1 MKTRIKQIKGILIA
15 ILLISGI
22 TPVTLWSQ
30 ATKDFY
36 SVKGVVRDKVTQ
48 KTLEYASVTITG
60 TNEGTITNSRGEF
73 SIKIKNSM
81 NAKSVEISHLGYA
94 TYLMPVNG
102 ESARDVTVY
111 LTPKSNLLDEI
122 TVYSLDPQEL
132 VEKAVSK
139 IKNNYSGEDNM
150 LTGFYRE
157 TIRKRHSYINVSE
170 AIVEIF
176 KSPYTQG
183 LDRDNVQIYKG
194 RKLISPKVQDTLL
207 VRLLGGPNLS
217 LYIDVVKNP
226 DLMLSSENIPNYKY
240 EIVESV
246 MIDERPH
253 YVVSFKPQVTL
264 PYALYFGKMYID
276 KESLAFSRIEFSL
289 SMDDETKA
297 TQAILKRKPM
307 SMRFK
312 PEEVSFLVTYKL
324 RNGLS
329 NLNYIRSEVRFKC
342 DWRRRLFSTNYTVVS
357 ETVITGGKSGDA
369 KRIPN
374 KLAFNANQSLS
385 DKVTNFLDENFWED
399 YNIIEPE
406 ASLESA
412 VNRLKKQ

>member
-1 MKTRIKQIKGILIA
+1 MKTKINKFKRILLV
-15 ILLISGI
+15 ILLISGA
-22 TPVTLWSQ
+22 TSVTTWSQ

-36 SVKGVVRDKVTQ
+36 TVKGVVKDKVSQ
-48 KTLEYASVTITG
+48 KTLEYASISIPT
-60 TNEGTITNSRGEF
+60 TNIGTITNSHGEF
-73 SIKIKNSM
+73 SIKIKNSIG
-81 NAKSVEISHLGYA
+81 AKSVEISHLGYA
-94 TYLMPVNG
+94 TFHLSVNG
-102 ESARDVTVY
+102 ENTNNVTVY
-111 LTPKSNLLDEI
+111 LTPKSNLLNEI
-122 TVYSLDPQEL
+122 TVYSLDPQVL

-139 IKNNYSGEDNM
+139 IKTNYSGEEN
-150 LTGFYRE
+150 LLSGFYRE
-157 TIRKRHSYINVSE
+157 TVRKRSTYINVSE

-176 KSPYTQG
+176 KAPYSQG

-194 RKLISPKVQDTLL
+194 RKLISPKVQDTLI

-226 DLMLSSENIPNYKY
+226 ELMLTPENIPDYQY

-253 YVVSFKPQVTL
+253 YVVAFKPQVTL
-264 PYALYFGKMYID
+264 PYAIYSGKMYID
-276 KESLAFSRIEFSL
+276 KESLAFSRVEFSL
-289 SMDDETKA
+289 NMDDENKA
-297 TQAILKRKPM
+297 TQAILKRKPL

-324 RNGLS
+324 RDGIS

-342 DWRRRLFSTNYTVVS
+342 DWRRRLFSTNYSVVS
-357 ETVITGGKSGDA
+357 ETVITGGVSGDA

-385 DKVTNFLDENFWED
+385 DKVSNFLDENFWED